1 MGLKPL
7 DEHSKLKVA
16 LDHAAGAGHDRGLLA
31 YTASWGNGRAR
42 GRARGRGVEEELWG
56 APRSSADELRRGAP
70 KKSSEELCGGAL
82 QRSFEE
88 L

>member
-1 MGLKPL
+1 M
-7 DEHSKLKVA
+7 KVA
-16 LDHAAGAGHDRGLLA
+16 LDQAGGAGHDRGLLA

-70 KKSSEELCGGAL
+70 KKSSEELCGGAV